1 MQNSRLVLFL
11 ALVVATVILGFP
23 AIALLLNFTAPSNI
37 TVDVDSLAVVLRTFC
52 WACSV
57 GIMATAIGWPLGLR
71 ISTFS
76 PKMRRFV
83 QTVLFMT
90 LAIPSYAIFYAWWQ
104 VWPAGSSI
112 HEFLVKHDQLALA
125 TNTTL
130 ALSLI
135 GWSWPIAA
143 LMSVLCSS
151 KGDTLLLLHQID
163 GVSLY
168 RRIVHQLHTHFS
180 LLIASFLLIAAI
192 TAANTTSFDL
202 AQVKTIGNELRA
214 VMASGGSVHDVPIL
228 GWSSLLFAS
237 FAAIVL
243 FKMRIQ
249 VNRASISQSKKT
261 AVPIIL
267 LWVILSGGPIIFGAL
282 HATTVDSFLLFSQ
295 YGGDVVRS
303 LTTALITATGCF
315 IVLVLSASLHASISS
330 RVRVLASFLDLVWV
344 CAALVPATMIV
355 DGEMLAWNRPFFDM
369 LYRSPLLLVFA
380 QIAHFGFIG
389 SLAGR
394 WVSSNSRVQT
404 LFASDASNS
413 FIVFIS
419 AIAKRIIVATLVVY
433 AIVIAMSMS
442 EVAMTTQLSSPA
454 SDQPIAIALLNA
466 MHYQRPQIVTS
477 VMLLFVVIAIIAG
490 CIVAIGSRKASFLL
504 VFALM
509 LSCNQDSLHQSSE
522 IQVPISIIGGTG
534 KADGRFVTPR
544 AVDYNNGVIV
554 VIDKTGRLQ
563 RFNQDGTFLSSI
575 PLPPTGNGF
584 PTGVTIDTDDAVWIA
599 DTHGHRV
606 RVLDKMGNEILIF
619 GEYGTGDGQ
628 FLYPTDIALS
638 DDGLVF
644 VSEYGGNDRISVFDH
659 GGNFLYA
666 FGTHGKGLRE
676 FRRPQ
681 SIVIHPETKLLYITD
696 SANHRVAAYDFSG
709 ELVHTFGSVGNAKGQ
724 LLYPYSVIV
733 LEDSTLLVTEFGNN
747 RLQQF
752 SKEGE
757 SLGIWGMAGDSD
769 GTFKTPWGAV
779 QVEGGVL
786 VIDTGNNRLQLL
798 NGFMM

>member
-1 MQNSRLVLFL
+1 VQNSRLVLFL
-11 ALVVATVILGFP
+11 TLVVATVILGFP
-23 AIALLLNFTAPSNI
+23 AIALLLNFTAPSNV
-37 TVDVDSLAVVLRTFC
+37 TLDVDSPVVVIRTFA
-52 WACSV
+52 WAFSI
-57 GIMATAIGWPLGLR
+57 GIIATAIGWSLGLR
-71 ISTFS
+71 VLTFL
-76 PKMRRFV
+76 PKMRRVV
-83 QTVLFMT
+83 QTVLLLT

-104 VWPAGSSI
+104 VWPAGS
-112 HEFLVKHDQLALA
+112 LLHDFFVQQNLLTFA
-125 TNTTL
+125 TKTTL
-130 ALSLI
+130 AISLI

-143 LMSVLCSS
+143 LMSSLCTSID
-151 KGDTLLLLHQID
+151 DTLHLLHRID
-163 GVSLY
+163 GVSMY
-168 RRIVHQLHTHFS
+168 RRIVNHLHTHVS
-180 LLIASFLLIAAI
+180 LLIASCLLIAAI
-192 TAANTTSFDL
+192 TASNTTSFDL
-202 AQVKTIGNELRA
+202 AQIKTIGNELRA
-214 VMASGGSVHDVPIL
+214 VMASGGSVLDVPIL
-228 GWSSLLFAS
+228 GWSSLLFAV

-249 VNRASISQSKKT
+249 VKRAVISQSKKT
-261 AVPIIL
+261 AVPVTFF
-267 LWVILSGGPIIFGAL
+267 WVIFSGGPIIVGAL
-282 HATTVDSFLLFSQ
+282 HATSVDSFHLFSQ
-295 YGGDVVRS
+295 YGGDVLRS
-303 LTTALITATGCF
+303 LTTAFMTASGCF
-315 IVLVLSASLHASISS
+315 IILVLSAALHASVSS
-330 RVRVLASFLDLVWV
+330 RARVLASLLDLCWV
-344 CAALVPATMIV
+344 FAALVPATIIV
-355 DGEMLAWNRPFFDM
+355 DGEMLAWNRPFLGT

-380 QIAHFGFIG
+380 QVAHFGFIG

-394 WVSSNSRVQT
+394 WVSSNSRVQM
-404 LFASDASNS
+404 LFASDAPNS
-413 FIVFIS
+413 FLVFIS
-419 AIAKRIIVATLVVY
+419 AIRDRIIVAALGVF

-477 VMLLFVVIAIIAG
+477 VMLLFVLIALIAG
-490 CIVAIGSRKASFLL
+490 CVVAIGSRKVSFLFVFVL
-504 VFALM
+504 V
-509 LSCNQDSLHQSSE
+509 LSCSQDSFHQSSK
-522 IQVPISIIGGTG
+522 IQIPISIIGGTG

-563 RFNQDGTFLSSI
+563 LFDQNGTFLSSI
-575 PLPPTGNGF
+575 PLPLTGNGF
-584 PTGVTIDTDDAVWIA
+584 PTGVTIDSDDNIWIA

-606 RVLDKMGNEILIF
+606 RVLDPSGNEILIF

-628 FLYPTDIALS
+628 FLYPTDIAFS

-659 GGNFLYA
+659 GGQFLYA
-666 FGTHGKGLRE
+666 FGSHGKGTNE

-681 SIVIHPETKLLYITD
+681 SIVIDPESKLLYITD
-696 SANHRVAAYDFSG
+696 SANHRIAVYDSSG
-709 ELVHTFGSVGNAKGQ
+709 ELVHSFGSVGNEQGQ

-733 LEDSTLLVTEFGNN
+733 LKDGTLLVTEFGNN

-779 QVEGGVL
+779 RVEDGVL